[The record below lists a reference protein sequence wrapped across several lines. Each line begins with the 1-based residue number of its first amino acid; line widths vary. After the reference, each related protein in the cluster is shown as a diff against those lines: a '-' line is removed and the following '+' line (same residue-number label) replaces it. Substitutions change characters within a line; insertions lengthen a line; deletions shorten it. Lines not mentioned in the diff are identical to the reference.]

1 MLRTLLYN
9 FLMGVY
15 RFVMGVEVADVFV
28 DFEKRGKA
36 GKAVLRVQNIGEKIV
51 SVALY
56 LGYVFFMITIT
67 GGLYLIWIGFK
78 LIRFIMCRKHK
89 DKKLRKRG

>member
-9 FLMGVY
+9 FLMSVY
-15 RFVMGVEVADVFV
+15 RFVMGVEVTDVFV

-36 GKAVLRVQNIGEKIV
+36 GKAILRVQSIGEKIV

-78 LIRFIMCRKHK
+78 LIRFIMRRKRK

>member
-36 GKAVLRVQNIGEKIV
+36 GKTVLRVQSIGEKII
-51 SVALY
+51 SIAY
-56 LGYVFFMITIT
+56 RLGCVFFMITIT
-67 GGLYLIWIGFK
+67 GGLYLFWIGFK
-78 LIRFIMCRKHK
+78 LIRFNMRRKRK

>member
-1 MLRTLLYN
+1 MLGTLLYN
-9 FLMGVY
+9 FLMSVY
-15 RFVMGVEVADVFV
+15 RFVMGVEAADVFV

-36 GKAVLRVQNIGEKIV
+36 GKTVLRAQSIGEKIV
-51 SVALY
+51 SVACY

-78 LIRFIMCRKHK
+78 LIRFIMRRKRK

>member
-9 FLMGVY
+9 FLMSVY
-15 RFVMGVEVADVFV
+15 RFVMGVEVADIFV
-28 DFEKRGKA
+28 DFEKREKA
-36 GKAVLRVQNIGEKIV
+36 GKAVLRVQSIGEKIV

-78 LIRFIMCRKHK
+78 LIRFIMRRKRK
-89 DKKLRKRG
+89 DKKLGKRA

>member
-15 RFVMGVEVADVFV
+15 RFVVGVEVADIFV
-28 DFEKRGKA
+28 DFEERGKA
-36 GKAVLRVQNIGEKIV
+36 GKKVLRVQSIGEKIV
-51 SVALY
+51 SVACY

-78 LIRFIMCRKHK
+78 LIRFIMRRKRK
-89 DKKLRKRG
+89 DKKLKKRG

>member
-9 FLMGVY
+9 FLMSVY

-36 GKAVLRVQNIGEKIV
+36 GKAILRVQSIGEKIV

-78 LIRFIMCRKHK
+78 LIRFVMCRKRK
-89 DKKLRKRG
+89 DKKLKKRG

>member
-9 FLMGVY
+9 FLMSVY

-28 DFEKRGKA
+28 DFDKRGKV
-36 GKAVLRVQNIGEKIV
+36 GKTVLRVQSIGEKIV
-51 SVALY
+51 SVACY

-78 LIRFIMCRKHK
+78 LIRFIMR
-89 DKKLRKRG
+89 RKRKDEKLGKRA